1 MVLAF
6 AVFFRGRF
14 AIEGLINFLEV
25 AGRDLLLARPAAA
38 LLRVARAVVCL
49 AWLVYAVVGSVSVA

>member
-14 AIEGLINFLEV
+14 AIEGLISFLEV

-38 LLRVARAVVCL
+38 LLRVARAVVGS
-49 AWLVYAVVGSVSVA
+49 AWLVCGVVGFASVV